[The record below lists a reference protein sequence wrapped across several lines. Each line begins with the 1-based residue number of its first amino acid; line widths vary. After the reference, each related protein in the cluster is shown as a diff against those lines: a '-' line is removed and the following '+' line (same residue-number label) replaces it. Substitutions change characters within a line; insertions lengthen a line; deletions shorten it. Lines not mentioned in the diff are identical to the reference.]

1 MHRMN
6 VKPPFLNNNK
16 SCNTDILNP
25 INPCETFILIFTRN
39 DIKDRNSDITIY
51 CADDNPV

>member
-1 MHRMN
+1 MN